1 MGTKKKKRQVQPLR
15 PSKVKKAL
23 RNGMLLLE
31 KHLQQVP
38 QGDYTPV
45 EILQPCAGIQPCRV
59 LYDNGA

>member
-1 MGTKKKKRQVQPLR
+1 MGTKKKKRQAQLQQG
-15 PSKVKKAL
+15 SKAKKAL

-38 QGDYTPV
+38 QSDYTPV
-45 EILQPCAGIQPCRV
+45 VILQPCAGIQPCLV